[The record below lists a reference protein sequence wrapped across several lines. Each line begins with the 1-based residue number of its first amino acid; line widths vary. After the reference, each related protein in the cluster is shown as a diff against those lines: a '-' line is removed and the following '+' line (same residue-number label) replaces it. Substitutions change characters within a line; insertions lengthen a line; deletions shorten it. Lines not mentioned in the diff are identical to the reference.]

1 MSALV
6 LNSGMT
12 GRFESNLLGAM
23 PGGGPQG
30 SEKNTSAP
38 LLFKSEPIQPKLMP
52 SNIDVSTRRNVLPC
66 KGITHHVLRPQPPP
80 AAAGMLPI
88 GGVGRHQQPA
98 LSQERP
104 TDLPI
109 LKFSDPFNSQFISPL
124 GHPA

>member
-1 MSALV
+1 MSALI

-12 GRFESNLLGAM
+12 GRSETSLLNMM
-23 PGGGPQG
+23 PGVGQG
-30 SEKNTSAP
+30 SEKNTAVP
-38 LLFKSEPIQPKLMP
+38 LLYKSEPIQPKRMP
-52 SNIDVSTRRNVLPC
+52 SNIDISSRRNVLPC
-66 KGITHHVLRPQPPP
+66 KGITHHVLRPEPPP

-109 LKFSDPFNSQFISPL
+109 LKFSDPFASGFNNPL
-124 GHPA
+124 GQPK